1 MEPVEPVHEV
11 YDGPA
16 YKDLLAADVAV
27 EELGLSL
34 HELTPGHGAAD
45 VPPAERL
52 LPGQKIA
59 ASFCDTATFSPGA
72 NSTLA
77 SMR

>member
-11 YDGPA
+11 PGGPA
-16 YKDLLAADVAV
+16 NEDLLAADVAV
-27 EELGLSL
+27 EEPGLSL
-34 HELTPGHGAAD
+34 HELTTGHEAAD

-52 LPGQKIA
+52 LPAQQTA